1 MIIKDVQGKYELD
14 INSQRGV
21 VFEVISGFWT
31 LDDIQRYHQDYM
43 TKVIPAMKNK
53 KWAKCSDVRT
63 YKASN
68 ITDELNKNMGVYA
81 QNGLVGGAMI
91 VESAIVKMQLSRSTK
106 NIGLDPV
113 PFDNLK
119 EADEWLKSQGY

>member
-1 MIIKDVQGKYELD
+1 MIVKDVQGKYEMD

-21 VFEVISGFWT
+21 VFETISGFWT

-43 TKVIPAMKNK
+43 NKVIPAMKNK

-68 ITDELNKNMGVYA
+68 ITDELNKNMAVYA
-81 QNGLVGGAMI
+81 QNGLVGGALI
-91 VESAIVKMQLSRSTK
+91 VDSAIVKMQLSRSTK
-106 NIGLDPV
+106 NIGLDPI

>member
-1 MIIKDVQGKYELD
+1 MIIKDVQGKYELE
-14 INSQRGV
+14 INAQRGV
-21 VFEVISGFWT
+21 VFEKIEGFWT
-31 LDDIQRYHQDYM
+31 LDVIQRYHQDYM

-63 YKASN
+63 YKASS
-68 ITDELNKNMGVYA
+68 ITDELNKNMAVYA
-81 QNGLVGGAMI
+81 QHGLVGGAMI

-106 NIGLDPV
+106 DIGLDPV

-119 EADEWLKSQGY
+119 EADEWLKSQGF

>member
-1 MIIKDVQGKYELD
+1 MIVKDVQGKYELD

-68 ITDELNKNMGVYA
+68 ITDELNKNMGVYS
-81 QNGLVGGAMI
+81 QNGLVGGALI
-91 VESAIVKMQLSRSTK
+91 VDSAIVKMQLSRSTK

>member
-1 MIIKDVQGKYELD
+1 MIVKDVQGKYEMD

-21 VFEVISGFWT
+21 VFETISGFWT
-31 LDDIQRYHQDYM
+31 LEDIQRYHQDYM
-43 TKVIPAMKNK
+43 NKVIPAMKNK

-68 ITDELNKNMGVYA
+68 ITDELNKNMAVYA
-81 QNGLVGGAMI
+81 QNGLVGGALI
-91 VESAIVKMQLSRSTK
+91 VDSAIVKMQLSRSTK